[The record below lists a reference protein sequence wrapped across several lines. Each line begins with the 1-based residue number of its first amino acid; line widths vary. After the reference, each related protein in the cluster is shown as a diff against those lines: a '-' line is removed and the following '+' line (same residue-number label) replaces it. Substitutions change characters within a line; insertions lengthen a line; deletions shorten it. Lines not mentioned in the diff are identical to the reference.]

1 MDESCFIEFRVRPA
15 QHTVVYRYRVLC
27 PGSPRCLFTGTLPV
41 YSTYRRADLYRFGL
55 AGTLRT
61 CTGTF
66 MIQYKTWTTHL
77 KHEPWTIAHR
87 NQDAVA
93 MFARCGAREH

>member
-15 QHTVVYRYRVLC
+15 QHTVVYRY
-27 PGSPRCLFTGTLPV
+27 FTSIQ